1 VLLIRFRA
9 GAYTPPL
16 YYITKINLCQMG
28 QEVKDSCRGWGRGLV
43 DPV

>member
-16 YYITKINLCQMG
+16 YYTTKINLCQMR
-28 QEVKDSCRGWGRGLV
+28 QEVKDSCRGWGRGLE